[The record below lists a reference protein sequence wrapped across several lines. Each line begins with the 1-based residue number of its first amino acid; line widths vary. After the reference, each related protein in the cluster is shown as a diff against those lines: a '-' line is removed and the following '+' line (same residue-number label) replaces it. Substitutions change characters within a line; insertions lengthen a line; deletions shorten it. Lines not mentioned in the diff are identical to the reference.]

1 MDRRTKCIKL
11 LEDNIGEKLDD
22 YRYVNYFSD
31 ITPKTW
37 AMKETTD
44 IPDFIK
50 ILKFLLYE
58 RQCQENEK
66 ANHRFG
72 EKYLPKIMSDKE
84 LKSKI
89 YNLFST
95 NLIMH
100 SVHFL

>member
-1 MDRRTKCIKL
+1 MDRRNKCITFI
-11 LEDNIGEKLDD
+11 EDNIGEKLDD

-58 RQCQENEK
+58 RQNQKNDNSQISRK
-66 ANHRFG
+66 D
-72 EKYLPKIMSDKE
+72 L
-84 LKSKI
+84 
-89 YNLFST
+89 
-95 NLIMH
+95 
-100 SVHFL
+100 